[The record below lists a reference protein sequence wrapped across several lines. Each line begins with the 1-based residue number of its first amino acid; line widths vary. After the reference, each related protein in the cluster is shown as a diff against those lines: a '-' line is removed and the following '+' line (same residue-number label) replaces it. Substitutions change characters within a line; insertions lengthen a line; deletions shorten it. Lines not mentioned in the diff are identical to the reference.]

1 MHRLVST
8 LKFTVAIN
16 TKKLLCHVIE
26 NQFIDDFSD
35 NFERNRYCKTFQS
48 TGKRFSNSQVRDIRP
63 FYIVYFETELNSL
76 CRLHK

>member
-1 MHRLVST
+1 MHSLVST

-16 TKKLLCHVIE
+16 TKKLLCHAIE

-48 TGKRFSNSQVRDIRP
+48 TG
-63 FYIVYFETELNSL
+63 ETFFLLTGSGYSSVL
-76 CRLHK
+76 YRLL